1 MFVARKILGWN
12 KEEFMSATPRYY
24 DEMLSRAA
32 DFENPK
38 RNKAPIKKAR
48 TVADFRDMP

>member
-1 MFVARKILGWN
+1 MFIARKILGWN
-12 KEEFMSATPRYY
+12 KEEFMSATPRLY

-38 RNKAPIKKAR
+38 RNKAPIKKAK
-48 TVADFRDMP
+48 TADDFRNMP

>member
-12 KEEFMSATPRYY
+12 KEEFLSATPRYY
-24 DEMLSRAA
+24 DEMLSIAA

-38 RNKAPIKKAR
+38 RNKAPIKKAK
-48 TVADFRDMP
+48 TADDFRNMP